1 MEVLGLLKML
11 IQINTYIVV
20 MVLNSIC
27 AWSFHYLAV
36 AWVKNIIISG
46 VNMSSSVHIAC
57 KEKDILIFDKGP
69 IQGLDDTTLTTEAQY
84 SINLSRSKRK
94 FCFSLQYNESNRFF
108 ICYCYK
114 NISIQSKRF
123 WYQKISLVF
132 SKYFRKIFS

>member
-1 MEVLGLLKML
+1 
-11 IQINTYIVV
+11 
-20 MVLNSIC
+20 
-27 AWSFHYLAV
+27 
-36 AWVKNIIISG
+36 
-46 VNMSSSVHIAC
+46 MSSSVHIAC

-114 NISIQSKRF
+114 NISIQSKDSDIKKYPLCLANILGRF
-123 WYQKISLVF
+123 SA
-132 SKYFRKIFS
+132 SK